1 MSTSLMPL
9 YISEIATEK
18 TRNVLGIMCPVGI
31 TFGLFIGQLLS
42 LERVLGNADLWNILL
57 AVSCVPVLI
66 SMVIWPFLPE
76 SPHFLFVIRQQSE
89 AAIKGNWNQLDN
101 LKLRAELTFDVT
113 FIWLRRTERAFWC
126 ASGADGTKSGRW
138 SGQYVSNVPAAA

>member
-31 TFGLFIGQLLS
+31 TFGLFIGQVLS
-42 LERVLGNADLWNILL
+42 LERVLGNAELWNILL
-57 AVSCVPVLI
+57 AVSCVPVLM
-66 SMVIWPFLPE
+66 SMIVWPFLPE

-89 AAIKGNWNQLDN
+89 AAIEGNLIEENGTSILMQF
-101 LKLRAELTFDVT
+101 R
-113 FIWLRRTERAFWC
+113 
-126 ASGADGTKSGRW
+126 SGWD
-138 SGQYVSNVPAAA
+138 